1 MYTAKCHHC
10 RICIADFKH
19 GGLPPICEESQKD
32 LSCIGLKS
40 FRKSFIFLLFGTSQ
54 TEFLLN
60 VICSNH
66 TDSDAMDSGVVPY
79 FANSILTYP
88 KTKRLNAY
96 QLKKSKFYLRYV
108 DNISVAYKIDRK
120 SVNFLNFLD
129 NKYPHHFFP
138 FLDVFISA
146 I

>member
-96 QLKKSKFYLRYV
+96 QLNKSKFYLRYA
-108 DNISVAYKIDRK
+108 DNISVAYKNDRK

-129 NKYPHHFFP
+129 NKHLHHFFP
-138 FLDVFISA
+138 FLYVFISA